1 MLAWFVRDPLIAKL
15 PDGGR
20 YQALLRSMN
29 LA

>member
-15 PDGGR
+15 PAGGR
-20 YQALLRSMN
+20 YQALLHSMN